1 MGTYTLY
8 CYFKNMYMSIN
19 SVLAVTGSMN
29 QIEEFQVKTRCSSD
43 AGTNNDIKFVLCQN
57 GKCCSIQGLPA
68 TLGNPDCKKIES
80 FENSQLGDC
89 ATMSFDNSEITGS
102 ISYADPTNWS
112 DGYTGEYIKI
122 ILPNGDFHRC
132 PIDGRI
138 DGDDG
143 GPPERDI
150 SCKSFNSNK
159 GNFYSDITL
168 MPHLGR

>member
-1 MGTYTLY
+1 
-8 CYFKNMYMSIN
+8 
-19 SVLAVTGSMN
+19 MN
-29 QIEEFQVKTRCSSD
+29 QIKEFQVKTKCSSD
-43 AGTNNDIKFVLCQN
+43 AGTNNDIKFVLCQS

-89 ATMSFDNSEITGS
+89 ATMNFDYSEITGS

-112 DGYTGEYIKI
+112 DRYIGEYIKI
-122 ILPNGDFHRC
+122 TLHNGDFHRC

-138 DGDDG
+138 DGDQG

-150 SCKSFNSNK
+150 SCESFNSNK
-159 GNFYSDITL
+159 GIIHKIMSANVNKIPGAASTCTICLSLPVFCLPSL
-168 MPHLGR
+168 F